1 MNIFWYLLILVF
13 FKLSISFGT
22 LPVSLTESFLPFPPP
37 WILGKP
43 KTLLHVPGMILTI
56 TKKWRKVRA
65 QHKEVSLQDIGQ
77 TFGCNMLKTVN
88 LS

>member
-13 FKLSISFGT
+13 FECIEIYPL
-22 LPVSLTESFLPFPPP
+22 EHYRFLPPAFPAPMDS
-37 WILGKP
+37 GKALN
-43 KTLLHVPGMILTI
+43 TTSC
-56 TKKWRKVRA
+56 TRYDFDNNKKWRKVRA